1 MLDQNDLA
9 AIRMIIKEELPVSE
23 NLVLEETERTRN
35 ILEEQ
40 INTVQKNLEE
50 LTQYYRIT
58 KLENDNTALFLK
70 MMDELSRRI
79 EELEKKTA

>member
-9 AIRMIIKEELPVSE
+9 AIRMIIKEELAVSE

-40 INTVQKNLEE
+40 INTVQKNLSV
-50 LTQYYRIT
+50 TI
-58 KLENDNTALFLK
+58 K
-70 MMDELSRRI
+70 
-79 EELEKKTA
+79 

>member
-9 AIRMIIKEELPVSE
+9 AIRMIIKEELAVSE

-40 INTVQKNLEE
+40 INTIV
-50 LTQYYRIT
+50 
-58 KLENDNTALFLK
+58 LK
-70 MMDELSRRI
+70 SLKTTIRHCCSR
-79 EELEKKTA
+79 